1 MPGVETNE
9 QKMSKVST
17 KAVVH
22 KVRNL
27 TLHYTLSDIVCPS
40 SSGQKK
46 KKSVLHSLLLGV
58 AQLAWLDTGHNVT
71 ARDFLTNCT

>member
-22 KVRNL
+22 KVHNL

-46 KKSVLHSLLLGV
+46 SVLHLLLLGV
-58 AQLAWLDTGHNVT
+58 AQLIKLDIGHNVT
-71 ARDFLTNCT
+71 ARDFLTNCI

>member
-1 MPGVETNE
+1 MPGVETIE

-27 TLHYTLSDIVCPS
+27 TLRYTLSEIICPS
-40 SSGQKK
+40 SSGHK
-46 KKSVLHSLLLGV
+46 KKSVLHLLLLGV